1 MIGGWDYFFTNSD
14 TITCPIST
22 CNILDLGCSAPY
34 SGANLVINQAV
45 DPYELTANSQILL

>member
-22 CNILDLGCSAPY
+22 CDILDLGCSAPY

-45 DPYELTANSQILL
+45 DPYELTA